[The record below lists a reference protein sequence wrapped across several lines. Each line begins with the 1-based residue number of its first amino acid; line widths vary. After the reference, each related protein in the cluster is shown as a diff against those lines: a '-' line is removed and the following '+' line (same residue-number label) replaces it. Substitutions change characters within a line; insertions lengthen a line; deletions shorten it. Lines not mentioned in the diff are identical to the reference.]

1 MRRLGLVV
9 TGLYLA
15 TPVAA
20 LAGPNKSQTE
30 LCHGAGIKVEDC
42 NSAAQTASFGASIAG
57 VANTLIY
64 IAGAAAVI
72 ALIGGGLLYVT
83 STGDSARIKQAKETI
98 MFAVIGIVVTLLA
111 YAIVNFVIARI

>member
-1 MRRLGLVV
+1 MKRLGLLIP
-9 TGLYLA
+9 GLYLA

-20 LAGPNKSQTE
+20 LAANAKSKAE
-30 LCHGAGIKVEDC
+30 LCKGAGIKLSEC
-42 NSAAQTASFGASIAG
+42 NSAAQTTSFGESIAG

-72 ALIGGGLLYVT
+72 VLIGGGLLYVT
-83 STGDSARIKQAKETI
+83 STGDSSRIKQAKETI
-98 MFAVIGIVVTLLA
+98 MFAVIGLVVTLLA